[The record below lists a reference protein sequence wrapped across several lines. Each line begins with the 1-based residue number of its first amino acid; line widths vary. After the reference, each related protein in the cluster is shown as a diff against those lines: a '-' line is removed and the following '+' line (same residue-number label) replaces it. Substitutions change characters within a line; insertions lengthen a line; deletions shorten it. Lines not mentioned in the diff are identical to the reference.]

1 MNILQLTFKRIT
13 FAFDVY
19 DCFYLCIRIDH
30 LLDAR
35 SLNMVTFSNLQWNRM
50 SITLHFEY
58 KYDFLF
64 GIIYTVIDIYNKFE
78 ILQYYKS
85 SSTYFTIPRDTN
97 ILIVYNQSFK
107 IYIETFISYQQKC
120 IRRVNT
126 AAMHSRKNYCR
137 LAANCRVFL
146 R

>member
-35 SLNMVTFSNLQWNRM
+35 SLNMVTFSNLQSSRM

-78 ILQYYKS
+78 ILQYYKL
-85 SSTYFTIPRDTN
+85 SSTNLPCDTN
-97 ILIVYNQSFK
+97 ILIVYNQSFR
-107 IYIETFISYQQKC
+107 ICIETFISQQQKC